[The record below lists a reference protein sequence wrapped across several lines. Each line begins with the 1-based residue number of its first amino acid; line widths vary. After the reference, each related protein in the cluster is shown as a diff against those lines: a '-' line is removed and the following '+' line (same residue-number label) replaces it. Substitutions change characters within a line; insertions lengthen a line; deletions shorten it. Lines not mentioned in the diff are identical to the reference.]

1 MILLDTHVV
10 VWLMTAPERIS
21 RAAASA
27 LEDRGVRGQ
36 RPALSAASIFELG
49 YGIRRGRILMHGTS
63 IGFLDRMRANFE
75 LVPVT
80 EAIAFEA
87 ASFPEL
93 SQLLTNLGA
102 NEIEKEDQVQ
112 QALHQGSALMLAGK
126 DPRVI
131 GPAEE

>member
-87 ASFPEL
+87 ASFPEPFHGDPMDRIITATAL
-93 SQLLTNLGA
+93 LGDFTLLTNDNRIRKSGLC
-102 NEIEKEDQVQ
+102 
-112 QALHQGSALMLAGK
+112 
-126 DPRVI
+126 RVI
-131 GPAEE
+131 W